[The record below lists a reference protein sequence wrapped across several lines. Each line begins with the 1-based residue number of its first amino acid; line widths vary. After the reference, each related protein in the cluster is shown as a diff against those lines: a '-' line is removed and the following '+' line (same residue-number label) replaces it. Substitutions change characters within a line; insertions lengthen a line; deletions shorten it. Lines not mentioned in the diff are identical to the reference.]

1 MTATPAQ
8 RSMAGFI
15 AAKTR
20 WSQTPDRSAAMK
32 PLKDGFLAKF
42 EREVDPDGV
51 LDPETRTKLAIDAR
65 SAHMRRMAL
74 ASSKAR
80 SAKPEPKPKRRK
92 RSTPQDATTQ

>member
-8 RSMAGFI
+8 RSMAGQI
-15 AAKTR
+15 AALTR
-20 WSQTPDRSAAMK
+20 WSREPDRKAATK

-51 LDPETRTKLAIDAR
+51 LDPETRTQLAIVAR
-65 SAHMRRMAL
+65 KAHMRRLAL

-80 SAKPEPKPKRRK
+80 SAAAGREPKRRK
-92 RSTPQDATTQ
+92 PRGAA